1 MKKLPIL
8 KLLLLASAPMA
19 LCTQADDVKRL
30 DGIFEAW
37 SKPGTPGAAVA
48 VIQHGKLVCEKG
60 YGLANLEYDVPVT
73 PQTVYHVASVSK
85 QFTAMALVLL
95 EQEGKLS
102 LEDDVHKYLP
112 ELPDYGHKVTLRQLL
127 QHTSGIRDQWQ
138 TLGLAG
144 WRLDDVITQQQIL
157 RLLFR
162 QKELNFVPGTR
173 HLYSNGGYT
182 LAAEVVARVSEER
195 FPDFCQERLFGP
207 LARTGSR
214 PLNGSC
220 RK

>member
-1 MKKLPIL
+1 
-8 KLLLLASAPMA
+8 MA
-19 LCTQADDVKRL
+19 D
-30 DGIFEAW
+30 
-37 SKPGTPGAAVA
+37 
-48 VIQHGKLVCEKG
+48 
-60 YGLANLEYDVPVT
+60 
-73 PQTVYHVASVSK
+73 
-85 QFTAMALVLL
+85 
-95 EQEGKLS
+95 
-102 LEDDVHKYLP
+102 
-112 ELPDYGHKVTLRQLL
+112 
-127 QHTSGIRDQWQ
+127 
-138 TLGLAG
+138 LGLAG